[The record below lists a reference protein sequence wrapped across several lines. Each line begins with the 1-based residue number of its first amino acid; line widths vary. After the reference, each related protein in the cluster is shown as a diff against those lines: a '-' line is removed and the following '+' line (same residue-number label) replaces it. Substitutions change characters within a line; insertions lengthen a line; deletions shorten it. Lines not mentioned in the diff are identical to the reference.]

1 MDQMADEMTLRADVK
16 DKGRVNTAEESS
28 AWVRGERIQSEAQAS
43 DWRLG
48 APTDAEPGETG
59 RDTDTQRPRESDSP
73 SSPLFSLKKYLR
85 RSPSAAS
92 SSSSID
98 SLSSSQQS
106 NMGVD
111 CAGIVLNCLF
121 CRFYDLILML
131 PGSCE
136 RCVNRCW
143 PNYKLVVSAMESAP
157 GNDESRVDW
166 DCGLFSSC
174 QDAGDCLELAME
186 MSELC
191 YH

>member
-28 AWVRGERIQSEAQAS
+28 AWVRGERIQSEAPVS

-48 APTDAEPGETG
+48 ASADTEPGETG
-59 RDTDTQRPRESDSP
+59 RDTDAQQPRDCGSS
-73 SSPLFSLKKYLR
+73 SSPLFSLKTYLR
-85 RSPSAAS
+85 RSSSSAS
-92 SSSSID
+92 STTD

-121 CRFYDLILML
+121 CRFYDVVVML
-131 PGSCE
+131 RGSCE
-136 RCVNRCW
+136 RVANHCF
-143 PNYKLVVSAMESAP
+143 PNYKQVVSAMESTP
-157 GNDESRVDW
+157 GSNDDSW
-166 DCGLFSSC
+166 DCGLFNSC
-174 QDAGDCLELAME
+174 HDAGDCLELAME